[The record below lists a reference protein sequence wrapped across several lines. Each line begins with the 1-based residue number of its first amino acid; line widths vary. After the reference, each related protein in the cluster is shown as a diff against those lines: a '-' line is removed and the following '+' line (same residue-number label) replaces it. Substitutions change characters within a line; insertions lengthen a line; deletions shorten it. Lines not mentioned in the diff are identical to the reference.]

1 MSQEKKKFIVEID
14 AETYAVIEN
23 ICEQIDEKDQNL
35 INSLLKQ
42 SLKDFVTGYEE
53 LKEGYVEFGSMN
65 LEISNAFTMTENEA
79 YSHIE

>member
-1 MSQEKKKFIVEID
+1 MSQEKKKFVVEID
-14 AETYAVIEN
+14 AETYSVIED

>member
-1 MSQEKKKFIVEID
+1 MSQEKKKFVVEID
-14 AETYAVIEN
+14 AETYSVIEN
-23 ICEQIDEKDQNL
+23 ICEQIDEKDQTL
-35 INSLLKQ
+35 INSLFKQ

>member
-1 MSQEKKKFIVEID
+1 MSQEKKKFVVEID
-14 AETYAVIEN
+14 AETYSVIED
-23 ICEQIDEKDQNL
+23 ICEQIDEKDQTL

>member
-1 MSQEKKKFIVEID
+1 MSQEKKKFVVEID

-23 ICEQIDEKDQNL
+23 ICEQIDEKDQTL
-35 INSLLKQ
+35 INSLFKQ

>member
-1 MSQEKKKFIVEID
+1 MSQEKKKFVVEID
-14 AETYAVIEN
+14 AETYSVIED
-23 ICEQIDEKDQNL
+23 ICEQIDEKDQTL
-35 INSLLKQ
+35 INSLFKQ